1 MEASSNLI
9 VSLYSLH
16 SNFLIL
22 FCGMYLGEVSQIIF
36 LSQNVKKTHT
46 YIQFMSQLVR
56 KYCIFIIY
64 AYMWPV
70 RGGEKGK
77 EEVWKN
83 KEWVREQ
90 RGKKRR
96 ERNQVSLARA
106 PLTASTGT
114 RAHTHP
120 WPTPV
125 GRLLPLTNWLTGP
138 NKNYWINSNYY

>member
-36 LSQNVKKTHT
+36 LSQNVKKTHK

-77 EEVWKN
+77 EGKGRSMEKQRVSQRAKREE
-83 KEWVREQ
+83 KERKEPSVTSPGPPDRQ
-90 RGKKRR
+90 YRNACTHTPLAYARG
-96 ERNQVSLARA
+96 QTPPSHQ
-106 PLTASTGT
+106 LTHWT
-114 RAHTHP
+114 
-120 WPTPV
+120 
-125 GRLLPLTNWLTGP
+125 
-138 NKNYWINSNYY
+138 